1 MMGSD
6 SKFSPVDY
14 NHTPDEMLQHLV
26 EQGII
31 NLSDV
36 DKSMKQKELDKVLQ
50 NHPYSI
56 YKDNRGRFC
65 TYVADE
71 NSPRKVRAIAKSTE
85 EKLNIALYEHYTG
98 LSDKQRA
105 KRITLA
111 ELYLEW
117 SEFKAVHVKSST
129 MTRVISDWKKY
140 YEGTDIV
147 SIPICK
153 LTPVMLDK
161 WIHELIQRYDMK
173 KTNFYNVRSIIVQE
187 LDYAVGIG
195 IIDVN
200 PMSSVK
206 VDVKRRLR
214 KDKKPSSDKKV
225 FITDEVDAITRLAWT
240 EFENSTRK
248 SVLAPLAVIFLL
260 YTGLRISEVCAIR
273 YEDLI
278 GSEYIY
284 IQRMLERDS
293 KQVVDHTKGNANDRL
308 VPLVSKAQN
317 IIEAARKRQQELGVS
332 TEGYIFTITDNPVPY
347 YAVSDLFRKYCKK
360 LDIPPR
366 SVHATRRTFIST
378 LIDANININT
388 IREIVGHSSEMTTL
402 KNYCFD
408 RSRESERLEKIENA
422 FK

>member
-1 MMGSD
+1 MGLD
-6 SKFSPVDY
+6 SKNKTVDF

-31 NLSDV
+31 SLSDV
-36 DKSMKQKELDKVLQ
+36 EQSMIQKELKKVLQ
-50 NHPYSI
+50 QHPYSI

-65 TYVADE
+65 TYVTDE

-98 LSDKQRA
+98 LTDKQKA

-111 ELYLEW
+111 ELYPEW

-129 MTRVISDWKKY
+129 MSRVRSDWKKF

-161 WIHELIQRYDMK
+161 WIHQLIKQHDMK
-173 KTNFYNVRSIIVQE
+173 KTNFYNARSIIIHE
-187 LDYAVGIG
+187 LDYAVSIG
-195 IIDVN
+195 IIDSN

-206 VDVKRRLR
+206 VDTKRRLR
-214 KDKKPSSDKKV
+214 KDKKAPSEKKV
-225 FITDEVDAITRLAWT
+225 FYPDEMESIIELAWK

-260 YTGLRISEVCAIR
+260 YTGVRISEVCAVR
-273 YEDLI
+273 YEDLTEQ
-278 GSEYIY
+278 GYIY

-293 KQVVDHTKGNANDRL
+293 KQVVDHTKGNANDRF
-308 VPLVSKAQN
+308 VPLVTKAQQV
-317 IIEAARKRQQELGVS
+317 IEAARTRQMELGVS
-332 TEGYIFTITDNPVPY
+332 TDGYIFSITDDPVPY
-347 YAVSDLFRKYCKK
+347 YAVSDLFRKYCRK

-366 SVHATRRTFIST
+366 GVHSTRRTYIST
-378 LIDANININT
+378 LIDAKVNLNT
-388 IREIVGHSSEMTTL
+388 IREIVGHSSELTTL
-402 KNYCFD
+402 QNYCFD
-408 RSRESERLEKIENA
+408 RSREAERLEKIENA